1 MPRVGHMA
9 LFTKFQ
15 ICNGICIDKFI
26 GIRKLIFQ
34 KKVLGYRQ
42 LLANMFSCN
51 VFFLKIITLPIVCL
65 FLDC

>member
-1 MPRVGHMA
+1 MPWVGHMA
-9 LFTKFQ
+9 LFAKFQ

-51 VFFLKIITLPIVCL
+51 VFFWKLLL
-65 FLDC
+65 FLLFAYF